1 MEKYGILVSAG
12 SVQPD
17 TPIPAAFAGADV
29 IACDAGWHNC
39 EVLGL
44 TPKLV
49 LGDFDSSE
57 RPADGDVQVLPTE
70 KDDTDTHYAARL
82 AREQGYTHLLLLG
95 ALGGKRLEHT
105 LANLSTGLWLA
116 QQGADVTLAD
126 VNTRVSFVL
135 PGQPRSYPKTDK
147 LYFSLFPMEGTADGV
162 TLTGAKY
169 PLTGASLTA
178 NYPLTVSNEWA
189 GDAIRV
195 ETARGALVVLETSAD
210 R

>member
-1 MEKYGILVSAG
+1 MEKYCILVSAG

-17 TPIPAAFAGADV
+17 TPIPAAFVGADV

-44 TPKLV
+44 TPMLV
-49 LGDFDSSE
+49 LGDFDSSAQ
-57 RPADGDVQVLPTE
+57 PTSGAVQVLPTE

-82 AREQGYTHLLLLG
+82 ALEKGYTHLLLLG

-116 QQGADVTLAD
+116 QQGADVALAD
-126 VNTRVSFVL
+126 ANTRVSFVL
-135 PGQPRSYPKTDK
+135 PGSPRRYPRTDK
-147 LYFSLFPMEGTADGV
+147 LYFSLFPLEGSAEGV

-169 PLTGASLTA
+169 PLSGARLIAS
-178 NYPLTVSNEWA
+178 YPLTVSNEWA
-189 GDAIRV
+189 EDAITV
-195 ETARGALVVLETSAD
+195 ETARGALVVLETCAD